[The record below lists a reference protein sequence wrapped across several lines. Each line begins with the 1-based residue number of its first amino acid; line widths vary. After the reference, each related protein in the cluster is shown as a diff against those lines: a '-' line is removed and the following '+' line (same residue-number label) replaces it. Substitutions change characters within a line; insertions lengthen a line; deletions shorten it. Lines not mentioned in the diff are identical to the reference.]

1 MAEQNLSTY
10 YNNGY
15 KFNAKE
21 LDVATGMYYYGARYY
36 DPKTS
41 LFLSV
46 DPLAEDFPGWTP
58 YHYVHNNPINL
69 IDPTGMAA
77 EENDE
82 WVKKGNTYFWDD
94 RVTSQETASKY
105 HGGEAKHIGVDKTV
119 STDKNGKTVDSVT
132 LSNDGSMTKG
142 NKTVGVNSNE
152 KLTNQS
158 GSTFISRQTQG
169 SFLSIGVDGALM
181 GGFGFQVGLVS
192 DAVGDTSFFINFN
205 ANIGVG
211 GGAGWDAGTISP
223 TGDNQFLN
231 SDFDG
236 NSGGYNAG
244 ISTPILDASWG
255 KGGSV
260 DSNWHA
266 TNKMNHT
273 EFGANRRG
281 YKTTQSGFST
291 GSGFRAG
298 GMYSYGTTKVF

>member
-1 MAEQNLSTY
+1 M
-10 YNNGY
+10 
-15 KFNAKE
+15 
-21 LDVATGMYYYGARYY
+21 
-36 DPKTS
+36 
-41 LFLSV
+41 
-46 DPLAEDFPGWTP
+46 DPLAEQFPGWTP

-223 TGDNQFLN
+223 TGDNQFLT
-231 SDFDG
+231 SDFGG
-236 NSGGYNAG
+236 NSASYNAG

-266 TNKMNHT
+266 TDKMRPSK
-273 EFGANRRG
+273 FGDIQRG
-281 YKTTQSGFST
+281 YKTSQSGFGL
-291 GSGFRAG
+291 GSGFGAG
-298 GMYSYGTTKVF
+298 AMYSYGTTKVF

>member
-1 MAEQNLSTY
+1 M
-10 YNNGY
+10 
-15 KFNAKE
+15 
-21 LDVATGMYYYGARYY
+21 
-36 DPKTS
+36 
-41 LFLSV
+41 
-46 DPLAEDFPGWTP
+46 DPLAEQFPGWTP

-152 KLTNQS
+152 KLMNQS

-169 SFLSIGVDGALM
+169 SFLSIGVDDALM

-192 DAVGDTSFFINFN
+192 DAVGETSFFINFN

-223 TGDNQFLN
+223 TGDNQFLT
-231 SDFDG
+231 SDFGG
-236 NSGGYNAG
+236 NSASYNAG

-266 TNKMNHT
+266 TDKMRSSN
-273 EFGANRRG
+273 FGKMDRG
-281 YKTTQSGFST
+281 YKTSQSGFGV
-291 GSGFRAG
+291 GSGFGAG
-298 GMYSYGTTKVF
+298 AMYSYGTTKVF